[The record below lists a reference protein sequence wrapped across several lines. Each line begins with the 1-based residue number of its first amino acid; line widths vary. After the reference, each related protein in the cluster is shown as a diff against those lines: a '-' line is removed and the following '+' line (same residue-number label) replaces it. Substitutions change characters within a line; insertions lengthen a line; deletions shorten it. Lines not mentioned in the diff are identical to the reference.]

1 MSELYFGRGNASMR
15 DDYLDF
21 INLVFGFNGV
31 SPDFLKM
38 YPNLYKA
45 EYDPCYNNFVATED
59 GKLRAAIGVYPRTFS
74 VMGEVLLSHGI
85 GNVAVHPY
93 LLIPIF
99 TVGRYILFSV
109 GLLGL
114 KSG

>member
-45 EYDPCYNNFVATED
+45 EYDPCYNNFIV
-59 GKLRAAIGVYPRTFS
+59 INIIY
-74 VMGEVLLSHGI
+74 
-85 GNVAVHPY
+85 NVCY
-93 LLIPIF
+93 SIINF
-99 TVGRYILFSV
+99 T
-109 GLLGL
+109 
-114 KSG
+114 

>member
-1 MSELYFGRGNASMR
+1 MSEMYFGRGNASMR

-59 GKLRAAIGVYPRTFS
+59 GKLRAAIGVYPRTF
-74 VMGEVLLSHGI
+74 
-85 GNVAVHPY
+85 
-93 LLIPIF
+93 
-99 TVGRYILFSV
+99 
-109 GLLGL
+109 
-114 KSG
+114 

>member
-1 MSELYFGRGNASMR
+1 MR

-21 INLVFGFNGV
+21 INLVFGFNGRD
-31 SPDFLKM
+31 PDFLKM

-74 VMGEVLLSHGI
+74 VMGEVLLSHGQST
-85 GNVAVHPY
+85 G
-93 LLIPIF
+93 
-99 TVGRYILFSV
+99 
-109 GLLGL
+109 
-114 KSG
+114 